1 MFKTSV
7 VGLEYTAKALRSK
20 SLTLSVSKF
29 ILKSKA

>member
-7 VGLEYTAKALRSK
+7 VGLGYIAKALRSK

-29 ILKSKA
+29 KVKSKA